1 MRLPAVALTTVL
13 GLSTLPLAG
22 QKTAEKSVRLESM
35 AWPEAE
41 KALTPETVVVIPLGA
56 GSKEHG
62 PHLKLRNDLTLAEYL
77 TQRVLSATSVV
88 VAPTL
93 TYHHYPA
100 FLEYPG
106 STSLSLNTARDMTA
120 DVMRTLSAYGP
131 RRFYILNTGISTVRA
146 LQPAVSTLASEGVL
160 VRYTDLNARLEPA
173 TKGYTEQPGGTHAD
187 EVETSMMLY
196 IDPAAVDMSK
206 AVKDF
211 TPSSGG
217 LKLTRQRGSNG
228 TYSPTGIWGD
238 PTFATK
244 EKGLVFVEALVAGI
258 LKDIADLRTAPLP
271 ARTTEIAAPE
281 EPRRPASPQTP
292 AKPPAVAAQRC
303 TPGDQKDIVLLG
315 AGYAISW
322 ANADAEALSKMWAKN
337 GDIIHP
343 DGAVE
348 RGPEAIF
355 FNRRRLFARPEYR
368 GSRHPLNLT
377 MVRCVSEDVA
387 VADGKWQLLGVRDET
402 GKPLPNMEG
411 QVSLVVARSGGAW
424 LIEAYRYTL
433 KAPDAGTAPTPL
445 PARPG
450 GIEPF

>member
-1 MRLPAVALTTVL
+1 MRLPVVALTTVL

-22 QKTAEKSVRLESM
+22 QKPEKSVRLESM

-41 KALTPETVVVIPLGA
+41 KALTPETIVVIPLGA

-62 PHLKLRNDLTLAEYL
+62 PHLTLRNDLTLAEYL
-77 TQRVLSATSVV
+77 TQRVFDATPVV

-93 TYHHYPA
+93 TYHYYPA

-106 STSLSLNTARDMTA
+106 STSLSLNTARDMTS
-120 DVMRTLSAYGP
+120 DVVRTLSAYGP
-131 RRFYILNTGISTVRA
+131 RRFYILNTGVSTVRA
-146 LQPAVSTLASEGVL
+146 LQPAITTLAAEGML

-217 LKLTRQRGSNG
+217 LKLTRQRGANG

-244 EKGLVFVEALVAGI
+244 EKGRMFVEALVAGI
-258 LKDIADLRTAPLP
+258 LKDIADLRLAPLP
-271 ARTTEIAAPE
+271 PRKAESAEPD
-281 EPRRPASPQTP
+281 EPRRPSAPQTAARP
-292 AKPPAVAAQRC
+292 QAAPPQRC
-303 TPGDQKDIVLLG
+303 SPADEKEIMLIG
-315 AGYAISW
+315 AGYALSW
-322 ANADAEALSKMWAKN
+322 ANADADALSKMWATN

-355 FNRRRLFARPEYR
+355 YNRRRLFARPEYR

-377 MVRCVSEDVA
+377 MVRCVSQDVA
-387 VADGKWQLLGVRDET
+387 IADGKWQLLGVRDEA

-411 QVSLVVARSGGAW
+411 QVSLVVGRSGGAW

-433 KAPDAGTAPTPL
+433 KPPDAGIAPAPL
-445 PARPG
+445 PRRPG
-450 GIEPF
+450 GIDPF